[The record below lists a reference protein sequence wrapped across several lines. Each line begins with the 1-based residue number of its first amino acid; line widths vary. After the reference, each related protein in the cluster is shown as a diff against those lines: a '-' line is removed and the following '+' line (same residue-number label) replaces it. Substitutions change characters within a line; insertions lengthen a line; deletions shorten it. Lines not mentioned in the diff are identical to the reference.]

1 MAPLA
6 GMARTLTIIGLIFS
20 TISVLEGSATLF
32 LRSWLSAGPR
42 YIPLQRFLN
51 VGLWKVC
58 ATGALLD
65 RREDITSDCGTVAS
79 SDFVFAKAAS
89 VTSVALGALSWI
101 FIMGAFSKVPC
112 HILAAVFSFLQC
124 VAMLIA
130 GILVATVNRDHGLT
144 FLSHTQQPIP
154 MSSTGDWYVLTG
166 NAYYLAWGSS
176 GCAMF
181 ATVCLA
187 ASLAKARSMRLAQ
200 THQYQMVEV
209 VRQGE

>member
-32 LRSWLSAGPR
+32 LRSWLLAGPR

-79 SDFVFAKAAS
+79 
-89 VTSVALGALSWI
+89 
-101 FIMGAFSKVPC
+101 
-112 HILAAVFSFLQC
+112 C